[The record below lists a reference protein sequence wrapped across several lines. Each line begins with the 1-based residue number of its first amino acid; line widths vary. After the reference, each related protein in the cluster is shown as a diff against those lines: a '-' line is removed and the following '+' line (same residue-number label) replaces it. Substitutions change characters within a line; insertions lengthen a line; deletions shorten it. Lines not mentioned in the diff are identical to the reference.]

1 MIRVSVL
8 GNEALENQNNRQ
20 RQNRWRN
27 SQRVRRSDSAAGG
40 CKEMKLANQGVY
52 PLRGKIKNSANL
64 DIADAIKSDVIKN
77 ILTCLGCGIGDHF
90 NINNLRYNRIIILTD
105 ADSDGKHIEN
115 LLLTLFLYHLP
126 ELIKAGKV
134 YAACPPLYKT
144 VSVRKEVKYWYE
156 DNAEFRK
163 YMRTHKNVTLIRYK
177 GLNSLTHNLLFH

>member
-1 MIRVSVL
+1 
-8 GNEALENQNNRQ
+8 
-20 RQNRWRN
+20 
-27 SQRVRRSDSAAGG
+27 
-40 CKEMKLANQGVY
+40 MKLANQGVY

-77 ILTCLGCGIGDHF
+77 ILTCLGCGIGYHF